1 MEHFFITFIIP
12 ILNILIQ
19 TIVNSFLT
27 ITISKKISKL
37 TFSKK
42 QIILHTIITAFSL
55 SISTALSSILLGANT
70 LLMIL
75 LIFLSIKFVL
85 KVKSLKAFF
94 IVILM
99 VAFMFTTELLT
110 AVLFS
115 LITQK
120 DPKSL
125 LDLPVLKF
133 LVVVIQNVF
142 ISILLLIYNIF
153 VLKTKKLDKILEYL
167 SSKQIKIFIMAVIIY
182 ILPQLVM
189 ILLTKYSYPIYFLFI
204 NVVQF
209 ILTGAFLL
217 IYLKK
222 DIEHDK
228 AQSDLLISEMHNKTL
243 GEMVDGIR
251 SLKHDYNNI
260 IQTLNG
266 YLATKKYDVLN
277 NYIEDLS
284 KECNII
290 NNLSMIDPKI
300 FNEPGIYGIVGS
312 KYFIAMEKNITFN
325 FNIACDLNAI
335 NFPKPELTR
344 ILGILID
351 NAIEATEQTE
361 KKYINLEI
369 IFDDKKYANIIKIS
383 NTYDEEKTIDTN
395 LIFEKGFST
404 KEVQSGIGLWEVKKL
419 IGKNPNSQIIT
430 TIENNKFIQTIIIE
444 K

>member
-1 MEHFFITFIIP
+1 MEHFFINFILP
-12 ILNILIQ
+12 FLSILIQ

-27 ITISKKISKL
+27 ITISKKLSKL
-37 TFSKK
+37 TFSRK
-42 QIILHTIITAFSL
+42 QIIIHTVITAFSL
-55 SISTALSSILLGANT
+55 TVSTILTTLLPGFNT
-70 LLMIL
+70 LVMIL

-85 KVKSLKAFF
+85 KVKSLKSLFT
-94 IVILM
+94 VILM
-99 VAFMFTTELLT
+99 IPFMFLTELL
-110 AVLFS
+110 AAGIFIF
-115 LITQK
+115 ITQK
-120 DPKSL
+120 DATYL
-125 LDLPVLKF
+125 LNSPILKF
-133 LVVVIQNVF
+133 SVILTQNF
-142 ISILLLIYNIF
+142 ILFILLSFYNIF

-167 SSKQIKIFIMAVIIY
+167 SSKQLKIFIMAVVIY
-182 ILPQLVM
+182 ILPQLF
-189 ILLTKYSYPIYFLFI
+189 IFILTKYSYPIYFLLL

-209 ILTGAFLL
+209 ILTGTFLL

-325 FNIACDLNAI
+325 FNIACDLNDI

-369 IFDDKKYANIIKIS
+369 IFDDKKYADIIKIS
-383 NTYDEEKTIDTN
+383 NTYDEAKSIDTN

-404 KEVQSGIGLWEVKKL
+404 KEVRSGIGLWEVKKL
-419 IGKNPNSQIIT
+419 ISKNSNSQIIT